1 MDMNN
6 IISRPVAAKLQE
18 TKTIT
23 DAKYE
28 FMRQSE
34 EGRIPQMK
42 VTLLDEEGNPVAKGY
57 LTPFRGY
64 RFQVSGNAEGVNDL
78 GSTIVMDLRAFVK
91 NAEKP
96 YQASDML
103 EMMAHQ
109 AIFLFIK
116 TILNIGEGKIVA
128 SCIDHFSIANSDT
141 LGKFIE
147 ECMKWLLKTDDLAN
161 YGVINNHLWN
171 EENVAYCDE

>member
-1 MDMNN
+1 MKKEVYDIEKGDN
-6 IISRPVAAKLQE
+6 V
-18 TKTIT
+18 KTIA
-23 DAKYE
+23 DARYE
-28 FMRQSE
+28 LLRVP

-42 VTLLDEEGNPVAKGY
+42 VTLLDKKGNAVAKGY

-78 GSTIVMDLRAFVK
+78 ASTFGMDLRAFRK

-103 EMMAHQ
+103 EMMANQ
-109 AIFLFIK
+109 AIFLFIR
-116 TILNIGEGKIVA
+116 TILNIGEGEIVA

-147 ECMKWLLKTDDLAN
+147 ESMKWLLKTDDLTK
-161 YGVINNHLWN
+161 YGVKVNHMWS
-171 EENVAYCDE
+171 EEGVAYCDE

>member
-1 MDMNN
+1 
-6 IISRPVAAKLQE
+6 
-18 TKTIT
+18 
-23 DAKYE
+23 
-28 FMRQSE
+28 
-34 EGRIPQMK
+34 
-42 VTLLDEEGNPVAKGY
+42 
-57 LTPFRGY
+57 
-64 RFQVSGNAEGVNDL
+64 
-78 GSTIVMDLRAFVK
+78 MDLRAFVK

-96 YQASDML
+96 YQASDIL

-161 YGVINNHLWN
+161 YGVINNHLWD